1 MDTPHA
7 LGEEIARMAAHLDA
21 ATHRLL
27 TCVRRFDE
35 SGEWGRQGAL
45 SCAHWLS
52 WRIGLDVMTAR
63 EKVRVARALGGLP
76 SIDEAL
82 RRGKLSYAKVRALTR
97 VATAENE
104 GRLLDL
110 AVASTGAQLERIC
123 RSFRRVV
130 ADQLSGDPTLDE
142 RRYVSERVL
151 PSGMVRVEAV
161 LHPDEAALVMK
172 AIETARAGVRA
183 AGEREAPANVDVPAE
198 TSARSTVSK
207 PDALVQVAESFLAH
221 GQATGTGGDRCQI
234 FVHLQQDPLA
244 PDGTLTLAATL
255 DDGTCV
261 PAETFRRLACD
272 AALVSVTHDAAG
284 NPLDI
289 GRRTRT
295 IPPALRRALWS
306 RDRGCRFPSCANTHY
321 VHAHHID
328 HWAHGGETSL
338 DNLVLL
344 CGSHHRLLHE
354 GGIGV
359 TRTAGGRLEFRDSQR
374 RVVNSLPEAVDVPG
388 EALGAIEMWV
398 AAADFR
404 IDAETNLPEWDGTR
418 VDYDAAISAAGAW
431 S

>member
-1 MDTPHA
+1 MDNLQA
-7 LGEEIARMAAHLDA
+7 LGDEIARMAAHLDA

-27 TCVRRFDE
+27 TCVRQFDE
-35 SGEWGRQGAL
+35 SGEWHRQGAL

-52 WRIGLDVMTAR
+52 WRIGLDAMTAR
-63 EKVRVARALGGLP
+63 EKVRVARALGGLS

-82 RRGKLSYAKVRALTR
+82 RLGKLSYAKVRALTR

-110 AVASTGAQLERIC
+110 ALACTGAQLERIC

-130 ADQLSGDPTLDE
+130 AEQLASDPTPDE
-142 RRYVSERVL
+142 RRYVSDRVL

-172 AIETARAGVRA
+172 AIAAARADARA
-183 AGEREAPANVDVPAE
+183 ASDREAPGDVSAE
-198 TSARSTVSK
+198 TPARPTVSK

-221 GQATGTGGDRCQI
+221 GKAAGTGGDRCLI

-244 PDGTLTLAATL
+244 PDGTSTLAATL
-255 DDGTCV
+255 DDGTRV
-261 PAETFRRLACD
+261 SAETFRRLACD
-272 AALVSVTHDAAG
+272 ASLVTVTHDAAG
-284 NPLDI
+284 TPLDV
-289 GRRTRT
+289 GRRTRS

-306 RDRGCRFPSCANTHY
+306 RDRGCRFPSCTNTHY
-321 VHAHHID
+321 VDAHHID

-359 TRTAGGRLEFRDSQR
+359 TRTAGGQLEFRDSRR
-374 RVVNSLPEAVDVPG
+374 RVVDSVPEAVEVQG
-388 EALGAIEMWV
+388 EAMGAIERWV
-398 AAADFR
+398 AAANLR
-404 IDAETNLPEWDGTR
+404 IDAETNLPDWDGSP
-418 VDYDAAISAAGAW
+418 VDYDAAVSAAGAW

>member
-1 MDTPHA
+1 MDNPHA

-21 ATHRLL
+21 ATHHLL
-27 TCVRRFDE
+27 TCVRQFDQ
-35 SGEWGRQGAL
+35 SGEWHRQGAL

-52 WRIGLDVMTAR
+52 WRIGLDAMTAR
-63 EKVRVARALGGLP
+63 EKVRVARALGELP

-82 RRGKLSYAKVRALTR
+82 RRGRLSYAKVRALTR

-110 AVASTGAQLERIC
+110 AFASTGAQLERIC

-130 ADQLSGDPTLDE
+130 AEQLPSDPTLDE
-142 RRYVSERVL
+142 RRYVSDRVL

-172 AIETARAGVRA
+172 AIEAARAAARA
-183 AGEREAPANVDVPAE
+183 AKGIEAAENVSAE
-198 TSARSTVSK
+198 TPARPTVSK

-221 GQATGTGGDRCQI
+221 GEAAGTGGDRYQI

-244 PDGTLTLAATL
+244 PDGTSTLAATL
-255 DDGTCV
+255 DDGTRV

-272 AALVSVTHDAAG
+272 ASLVSVAHDAAG
-284 NPLDI
+284 TPLDV

-306 RDRGCRFPSCANTHY
+306 RDRGCRFPACANTHH

-359 TRTAGGRLEFRDSQR
+359 TRTGSGGLEFRDSQR
-374 RVVNSLPEAVDVPG
+374 RVVDRVPEAVEVPG
-388 EALGAIEMWV
+388 EAQGAIERWV
-398 AAADFR
+398 AAANLR
-404 IDAETNLPEWDGTR
+404 IDAETNFPDWDGSP
-418 VDYDAAISAAGAW
+418 VDYDAAVSAAGGW

>member
-1 MDTPHA
+1 MENPQA

-35 SGEWGRQGAL
+35 SGEWERQGAL

-52 WRIGLDVMTAR
+52 WRIGLDPMTAR

-82 RRGKLSYAKVRALTR
+82 QRGKLSYAKVRALTR
-97 VATAENE
+97 VATAENQA
-104 GRLLDL
+104 RLLDL
-110 AVASTGAQLERIC
+110 ALCSTGAQLERIC
-123 RSFRRVV
+123 RSFRRVI
-130 ADQLSGDPTLDE
+130 ADQLPGDPTLDE
-142 RRYVSERVL
+142 RRYVSERTL

-172 AIETARAGVRA
+172 AIEAARAGA
-183 AGEREAPANVDVPAE
+183 RETRDRGASEDVSAE
-198 TSARSTVSK
+198 TPARPTMSK

-221 GQATGTGGDRCQI
+221 GQAAGTGGDRYQI

-244 PDGTLTLAATL
+244 PDGTLAATL
-255 DDGTCV
+255 DDGTRV
-261 PAETFRRLACD
+261 PAETFRRIACD
-272 AALVSVTHDAAG
+272 ASLVGVTHDAAG
-284 NPLDI
+284 NPLDV

-295 IPPALRRALWS
+295 IPSALRRALWS
-306 RDRGCRFPSCANTHY
+306 RDRGCRFPSCANTHH

-344 CGSHHRLLHE
+344 CGTHHRLLHE
-354 GGIGV
+354 GGIHV
-359 TRTAGGRLEFRDSQR
+359 TRTADGRLEFRDSER
-374 RVVNSLPEAVDVPG
+374 RIVDGVPEAVEVG
-388 EALGAIEMWV
+388 EALASIERWV
-398 AAADFR
+398 AATNIH
-404 IDAETNLPEWDGTR
+404 IDAETNLPDWDGTP
-418 VDYDAAISAAGAW
+418 VDYDAAVSAAGGW
-431 S
+431 P

>member
-1 MDTPHA
+1 MDNSHA

-35 SGEWGRQGAL
+35 SGEWERQGAL

-52 WRIGLDVMTAR
+52 WRIGLDAMTAR

-110 AVASTGAQLERIC
+110 AFASTGAQLERIC
-123 RSFRRVV
+123 RAFRRVV
-130 ADQLSGDPTLDE
+130 AEQLPGDPTLDE
-142 RRYVSERVL
+142 RRYVSQRVL

-172 AIETARAGVRA
+172 AIEVARAGARA
-183 AGEREAPANVDVPAE
+183 ATEREAPEDVSAE
-198 TSARSTVSK
+198 TPAGPTVSK

-221 GQATGTGGDRCQI
+221 GQASSNGGDRYQV

-244 PDGTLTLAATL
+244 PDGTLAATL
-255 DDGTCV
+255 DDGTRV

-272 AALVSVTHDAAG
+272 ASLVSVTHDATG
-284 NPLDI
+284 TPLDV

-306 RDRGCRFPSCANTHY
+306 RDRGCAFPSCAHTHH

-359 TRTAGGRLEFRDSQR
+359 TRTASGRLEFRDGKK
-374 RVVNSLPEAVDVPG
+374 RVVDRVPETVEVQG
-388 EALGAIEMWV
+388 EALGAIERWV
-398 AAADFR
+398 AAANLR
-404 IDAETNLPEWDGTR
+404 IDAQTNFPDWDGSP
-418 VDYDAAISAAGAW
+418 VDYDAAVSAAGAW

>member
-1 MDTPHA
+1 MSMDNLQA
-7 LGEEIARMAAHLDA
+7 LGEEIARIAAHLDA

-45 SCAHWLS
+45 SCSHWLS
-52 WRIGLDVMTAR
+52 WRIGLDSMTAR

-82 RRGKLSYAKVRALTR
+82 RQGKLSYAKVRALTR

-110 AVASTGAQLERIC
+110 AFASTGAQLERIC

-130 ADQLSGDPTLDE
+130 AEQLPSDPTLDE
-142 RRYVSERVL
+142 RRYVSDRVL

-172 AIETARAGVRA
+172 AIEAARAGARA
-183 AGEREAPANVDVPAE
+183 AREREAAEAVPAE
-198 TSARSTVSK
+198 TPARPTVSK

-221 GQATGTGGDRCQI
+221 RQASGNGGDRCQI
-234 FVHLQQDPLA
+234 FVHLQQDPLS
-244 PDGTLTLAATL
+244 PDGMLAATL
-255 DDGTCV
+255 DDGTRV

-272 AALVSVTHDAAG
+272 ASLVSVTHDAAG
-284 NPLDI
+284 TPLDV

-306 RDRGCRFPSCANTHY
+306 RDRGCRFPSCANIHH

-344 CGSHHRLLHE
+344 CGTHHRLLHE

-359 TRTAGGRLEFRDSQR
+359 TRIASGRLEFRDGR
-374 RVVNSLPEAVDVPG
+374 GRVVDGVPEAVDVPS
-388 EALGAIEMWV
+388 EALGAIERWV
-398 AAADFR
+398 AGANLR
-404 IDAETNLPEWDGTR
+404 IDADTNLPAWDGSP
-418 VDYDAAISAAGAW
+418 VDYDAAVSAAGAW

>member
-1 MDTPHA
+1 MDNPHA
-7 LGEEIARMAAHLDA
+7 LGEEIARIAAHLDA

-35 SGEWGRQGAL
+35 SGEWERQGAL

-52 WRIGLDVMTAR
+52 WRIGLDAMTAR

-82 RRGKLSYAKVRALTR
+82 RRGKLSYAKVRAISR

-104 GRLLDL
+104 RRLLDL
-110 AVASTGAQLERIC
+110 ALASTGAQLERIC
-123 RSFRRVV
+123 RTFRRVV
-130 ADQLSGDPTLDE
+130 AEQLPGDPTLDE

-172 AIETARAGVRA
+172 AIEVARAGARA
-183 AGEREAPANVDVPAE
+183 ASESEAPDDVSAE
-198 TSARSTVSK
+198 TPASHTVSK

-221 GQATGTGGDRCQI
+221 GQAAGTGGDRCQI

-244 PDGTLTLAATL
+244 PDGTSTLAATL
-255 DDGTCV
+255 DDGTRV

-272 AALVSVTHDAAG
+272 ASLVSVTHDAAG
-284 NPLDI
+284 TPLDV

-295 IPPALRRALWS
+295 IPPALRRTLWS
-306 RDRGCRFPSCANTHY
+306 RDRGCRFPSCANTHH

-338 DNLVLL
+338 NNLVLL
-344 CGSHHRLLHE
+344 CGTHHRLLHE

-359 TRTAGGRLEFRDSQR
+359 TRTADGRLDFRDSQR
-374 RVVNSLPEAVDVPG
+374 RVVASVPQAVDVPG
-388 EALGAIEMWV
+388 EAGGALERWV
-398 AAADFR
+398 AAADLR
-404 IDAETNLPEWDGTR
+404 IDAETNLPGWDGTP
-418 VDYDAAISAAGAW
+418 VDYDAAVSAAGAW

>member
-1 MDTPHA
+1 MDNSHA

-27 TCVRRFDE
+27 TCVRQFDE
-35 SGEWGRQGAL
+35 SGEWERQGAL

-52 WRIGLDVMTAR
+52 WRIGLDAMTAR
-63 EKVRVARALGGLP
+63 EKVRVARALGVLP

-82 RRGKLSYAKVRALTR
+82 RQGKLSYAKVRALTR
-97 VATAENE
+97 VATTENE

-110 AVASTGAQLERIC
+110 AFASTGAQLERIC

-130 ADQLSGDPTLDE
+130 AEQFPGDPTLDE

-161 LHPDEAALVMK
+161 LHPDEAALVIK
-172 AIETARAGVRA
+172 AIEAARAGARA
-183 AGEREAPANVDVPAE
+183 ARECEASEDVSAE
-198 TSARSTVSK
+198 TPARPTVSK

-221 GQATGTGGDRCQI
+221 GQASGAGGERYQI

-244 PDGTLTLAATL
+244 PDGMLAATL
-255 DDGTCV
+255 DDGTRV

-272 AALVSVTHDAAG
+272 ASLVSVTHDAAG
-284 NPLDI
+284 TPLDV

-306 RDRGCRFPSCANTHY
+306 RDRGCRFPSCTNTHY
-321 VHAHHID
+321 VDAHHID
-328 HWAHGGETSL
+328 HWAHGGETRL

-344 CGSHHRLLHE
+344 CGTHHRLLHE

-359 TRTAGGRLEFRDSQR
+359 TRTASKRLEFRDGEG
-374 RVVNSLPEAVDVPG
+374 RVVDSVPEAVEVPG
-388 EALGAIEMWV
+388 EAMAAIERW
-398 AAADFR
+398 AAAANLR
-404 IDAETNLPEWDGTR
+404 IDAETNLPAWDGSP
-418 VDYDAAISAAGAW
+418 VDYDAAVSAAGAW
-431 S
+431 

>member
-1 MDTPHA
+1 MNMENLQA
-7 LGEEIARMAAHLDA
+7 LGDEIARMAAHLDA

-35 SGEWGRQGAL
+35 SGEWYRQGAL

-52 WRIGLDVMTAR
+52 WRIGLDSMTAR

-82 RRGKLSYAKVRALTR
+82 RRGKLSYVKVRALTR

-110 AVASTGAQLERIC
+110 ALASTGAQLERIC

-130 ADQLSGDPTLDE
+130 AEHLPSDPTLDE
-142 RRYVSERVL
+142 RRYVGQRVL

-172 AIETARAGVRA
+172 AIEVARAGARA
-183 AGEREAPANVDVPAE
+183 ANQGEAPADVSAE
-198 TSARSTVSK
+198 TPARPTVSK

-221 GQATGTGGDRCQI
+221 GQAGGTGGDRYQI

-244 PDGTLTLAATL
+244 PDGTLAATL
-255 DDGTCV
+255 DDGTRV

-272 AALVSVTHDAAG
+272 ASLVSVTHDAAG
-284 NPLDI
+284 TPLDV

-295 IPPALRRALWS
+295 IPPAMRRALWA
-306 RDRGCRFPSCANTHY
+306 RDRGCRFPSCANSHY

-344 CGSHHRLLHE
+344 CGTHHRLLHE

-359 TRTAGGRLEFRDSQR
+359 TCTAGGRLEFRDSKGR
-374 RVVNSLPEAVDVPG
+374 LVDTVPEAVAVPG
-388 EALGAIEMWV
+388 EALAAIESWV
-398 AAADFR
+398 AAANLR
-404 IDAETNLPEWDGTR
+404 IDADTNLPDWDGSP
-418 VDYDAAISAAGAW
+418 VDYDAAVSAAGGW

>member
-1 MDTPHA
+1 
-7 LGEEIARMAAHLDA
+7 
-21 ATHRLL
+21 LL

-35 SGEWGRQGAL
+35 SGEWERQGAL

-52 WRIGLDVMTAR
+52 WRIGLDAMTAR

-82 RRGKLSYAKVRALTR
+82 RRGQLSYAKVRALTR

-104 GRLLDL
+104 NRLLDL
-110 AVASTGAQLERIC
+110 ALASTGAQLERIC

-130 ADQLSGDPTLDE
+130 AEQLPGDPTLDE

-172 AIETARAGVRA
+172 AIEAARAGARA
-183 AGEREAPANVDVPAE
+183 VKECEAADDVSLE
-198 TSARSTVSK
+198 TPGRPTVSK

-221 GQATGTGGDRCQI
+221 GQASGTGGDRCQI

-244 PDGTLTLAATL
+244 PDGTSTLAATL
-255 DDGTCV
+255 DDGARV

-272 AALVSVTHDAAG
+272 ASLVSVTHDDAG
-284 NPLDI
+284 TPLGV

-295 IPPALRRALWS
+295 VPPALRRALWA
-306 RDRGCRFPSCANTHY
+306 RDRGCRFPSCGNTHH

-359 TRTAGGRLEFRDSQR
+359 TRTASGRLEFRDREQ
-374 RVVNSLPEAVDVPG
+374 RVVDSVPEAVEVPG
-388 EALGAIEMWV
+388 EALGAIERWV
-398 AAADFR
+398 AAANLR
-404 IDAETNLPEWDGTR
+404 IDAETNLPAWDGSP
-418 VDYDAAISAAGAW
+418 VDYDAAVSAAGAW
-431 S
+431 A

>member
-1 MDTPHA
+1 MDDLQA
-7 LGEEIARMAAHLDA
+7 LGDEIARIAAHLDA

-35 SGEWGRQGAL
+35 SGEWHRQGAL

-52 WRIGLDVMTAR
+52 WRIGLDAMTAR

-82 RRGKLSYAKVRALTR
+82 RQGKLSYAKVRALTR

-104 GRLLDL
+104 GRLLYL
-110 AVASTGAQLERIC
+110 ALASTGAQLERIC

-130 ADQLSGDPTLDE
+130 AEQLPSDPTLDE
-142 RRYVSERVL
+142 RRYVGQRVL

-172 AIETARAGVRA
+172 AIEAARAGAPA
-183 AGEREAPANVDVPAE
+183 AKEREAPQDVSAE
-198 TSARSTVSK
+198 TPARPTVSK

-221 GQATGTGGDRCQI
+221 GQASGSGGDRCQI

-244 PDGTLTLAATL
+244 PDGALAATL
-255 DDGTCV
+255 DDGTRV

-272 AALVSVTHDAAG
+272 ASLVSVTHDAAG
-284 NPLDI
+284 TPLDV

-306 RDRGCRFPSCANTHY
+306 RDRGCRFPSCANSHY

-344 CGSHHRLLHE
+344 CGTHHRLLHE

-359 TRTAGGRLEFRDSQR
+359 RRTTSGQLEFRDGEG
-374 RVVNSLPEAVDVPG
+374 RVVDGVPEAVEVPG
-388 EALGAIEMWV
+388 EALGAIERWV
-398 AAADFR
+398 AAANLR
-404 IDAETNLPEWDGTR
+404 IDAETNLPDWDGSP
-418 VDYDAAISAAGAW
+418 VDYDAAVSAAGAW
-431 S
+431 